1 MVKCPNK
8 NLPEWKELVRVL
20 GENEAYYIWDQ
31 NNGYGLDKAPNG
43 AESKLFSDLLQHY
56 NGDRDLAI
64 RAKANVYS
72 KAFKNWFG
80 DWNSNFDLIFDF
92 DKVDN
97 SLVDVEEHNKPWKN
111 NANKINKT
119 VRIYLKGQHEK
130 GYFELVKDEE
140 PKYYSIHL
148 KTSTERTGS
157 LTTSRGEKS
166 IPSTREERKIL
177 WDQLINLIP
186 DGSIVS
192 TWGELSDDGI
202 YALNKIGRLG
212 KFNKIGERQ
221 VSKKKSNEKVNIP
234 VWQKESKVSKVV
246 DENGEPLLVYHGG
259 AQNITEFKHSTEDST
274 TTGYGFYTD
283 EKTGNKIPVDSNRT
297 MFFSSNKH
305 VGTSYGLTYA
315 ITQLDQLKYKVY
327 SLIETVNEGAIS
339 TNVFKSLDGFY
350 DTLDKLSEYNIRFSR
365 LKEYI
370 IQLKERGGKLN
381 SREREAFREI
391 LIDARKT
398 IEQYTERWLLN
409 LSQWDNVLSK
419 AQKVLTEYSTDKK
432 IQKLID
438 GEIPEVLM
446 QEWKLY
452 EKISKQREKQ
462 GLDKIAN
469 YDEVHLT
476 LSNTDRYYLTYDGK
490 NLQTWT
496 PDYSD
501 KLVKDLTI
509 EELKKFIED
518 ARRSNEIALSKNKE
532 NEKYKYLQTKFQ
544 MYPVFLNIKNPLV
557 HDYEGTHQGQGYKQ
571 SQKHSFGYVSARQVD
586 KAIKEGNDGVVY
598 ENLYDPY
605 LADNYGVFNP
615 NQIKSIDN
623 RGTYSIEDNNIYNQ
637 IESQDELTTD
647 VDPVY
652 IKDSMFAFEEQSGT
666 QTLTAMKASDL
677 FFESQEMR
685 AIADRFTNIDGI
697 NVVLTNDN
705 TYVMQYD
712 ANTRTIRVSSD
723 AFYTQD
729 PNYLGRAF
737 LHELVHDYTIYEYQN
752 NPKFAKKINRLFDKV
767 STKFPVDK
775 YGRKGLYYGLSKPEE
790 FISEIYTN
798 AAFRELVLKNSA
810 SIWQKF
816 LSIILDG
823 LGLNNLA
830 NSVMDSKVN
839 SVINS
844 ITRIIDKRNTD
855 PTLNDL
861 GDGIFNMDTSVIDE
875 LNKEAKKISENIL
888 RGMKARN
895 RSLRSR
901 GYSPVKLEQMEQE
914 LNQMQELFDKEELK
928 KLTFDFIQQASVSFK
943 PSLVFIREA
952 YLDPSKITNERLLQF
967 KEDFLEFYGPIV
979 NSISTELFLQDFFN
993 DLSPENRN
1001 MLQQNIEMIE
1011 MAYKEM
1017 KGKYDKLVKVKTVE
1031 FIRDYFVENG
1041 LEVDE
1046 AEKYINDILNSTN
1059 TDITQLATIIRS
1071 NKTVGDLG
1079 MRTMYKIMTE
1089 INDDV
1094 QKFANEKAQH
1104 TLRTFEKL
1112 SKSEIRMFYELDKDG
1127 KATGYLIRDLNYGQ
1141 FKKDMH
1147 TFLSELDTKYGVVDG
1162 NISAL
1167 DDDKL
1172 KEYQLEKE
1180 EWLATHCERKFKPAY
1195 YKAYLELKPKTR
1207 EKLESLNGEI
1217 SSIIATV
1224 TDDKGIHLEK
1234 LSNEQWK
1241 SLDALYNLR
1250 RNLANKYHS
1259 NGVLKTG
1266 EELEIAEDLKKF
1278 YDVTGN
1284 SNIRS
1289 VTFSNDEVID
1299 IMNKKKAELSPEDY
1313 AKWER
1318 RSISRRYSDS
1328 FLQELE
1334 NLARKDYGEDAAK
1347 YQELVDKR
1355 NELRSLGRDNSNPYT
1370 DANKLHPDVKKKIM
1384 DIDEQIY
1391 ALSKRHKGGTKPDDL
1406 PFTFEKTPQYEADKA
1421 RMKALGNKEY
1431 LEWHRNNHLS
1441 NGKPASYYT
1450 RLVPRDPS
1458 GIELRLNM
1466 ANRELDKDSPLVNKN
1481 YDFDSP
1487 EYYQPKRSLYDNS
1500 EAYAKALATQEQQDA
1515 YNLVLDIMT
1524 EANNKITFMKKRD
1537 AYKLPQITGDIID
1550 FAFRHNS
1557 LFKGIKDYFGDG
1569 MVANAD
1575 DVEYALD
1582 SYTQKPDG
1590 TKLNFIDTHYIQ
1602 MLKKPEYISRN
1613 LAAIVVEYA
1622 RMAENYMQK
1631 QARQADFELFAAQL
1645 ANRDFEDV
1653 SILTK
1658 SRSRKKGIN
1667 TNKYKMY
1674 YNFLEMNLYGQF
1686 RSPLSFTIGN
1696 KQYSL
1701 TKIIDGIRNYASTA
1715 NLSNNFGALGK
1726 ALFQGIHKSVV
1737 EAIGGR
1743 YYSADDYFYAL
1754 GRNLLKMPKML
1765 WNLGNVK
1772 HNDLTLSLMEYNGI
1786 SRDSRQKT
1794 SNYQYIRPIRV
1805 ALNYLIW
1812 GGWSFVDYIVKAP
1825 VVEAIYKDYKLDPTT
1840 QTFMSKRKFIRTY
1853 HGDNWKEGSKAF
1865 NMLDTPTLLDAYEVK
1880 NGVPV
1885 LKDEYK
1891 DKVTAAVTSGIT
1903 AVATHMTN
1911 RIDGILSQE
1920 DKTKIMAHALGGAL
1934 FMHRSFYIVNL
1945 DEAIFTDHQY
1955 NPYVDDYV
1963 EAKYKSGFRA
1973 IFKWL
1978 ANVAKVIPLISYRG
1992 KSINSVEAYNAKK
2005 IISQLSLVAVYAILS
2020 AVWLRPAADDDKDN
2034 WLKQFINYVVSAVVF
2049 DERSEYN
2056 PLDVVNK
2063 IKSPSAVFGPIE
2075 TIISLGDLINPFR
2088 FDEVYSDDVIQKGH
2102 YEDMYIWQKNLL
2114 KSIPGVRGVI
2124 ESRDMRTKQQYLDSQ
2139 IKK

>member
-80 DWNSNFDLIFDF
+80 DWVNTELYDDSDLSNPVLLKNNSISKVVDQNGEPLIVQHNSHNGQFDTFVIPDYDFYEYDERAQQYIPTHSLPTGTFFTTDENYAKAFGTTKYMSFLNIKNPIWDNNINSEGVANFRDF
-92 DKVDN
+92 DEYMSKIHNRELIDGIIGHDAKTLNNFKSKGQEYVVFNPNQIKSIDN
-97 SLVDVEEHNKPWKN
+97 VGTFSTENNNIYNQIPYYSNQEKIFNLNNIDYDLVDVEEHDKPWKHD
-111 NANKINKT
+111 ASRVNKT

-140 PKYYSIHL
+140 YKYYSVHF
-148 KTSTERTGS
+148 KTSTEKTGS
-157 LTTSRGEKS
+157 LTTSNGEKS
-166 IPSTREERKIL
+166 IPSTSEERKIL
-177 WDQLINLIP
+177 WNQLINLIP
-186 DGSIVS
+186 DGSFVS

-202 YALNKIGRLG
+202 YALNKFGRFEG
-212 KFNKIGERQ
+212 FSKVGERQ
-221 VSKKKSNEKVNIP
+221 VSKKKSNQKIIIP
-234 VWQKESKVSKVV
+234 IWQKE
-246 DENGEPLLVYHGG
+246 N
-259 AQNITEFKHSTEDST
+259 NT
-274 TTGYGFYTD
+274 
-283 EKTGNKIPVDSNRT
+283 
-297 MFFSSNKH
+297 
-305 VGTSYGLTYA
+305 
-315 ITQLDQLKYKVY
+315 
-327 SLIETVNEGAIS
+327 IS
-339 TNVFKSLDGFY
+339 
-350 DTLDKLSEYNIRFSR
+350 
-365 LKEYI
+365 
-370 IQLKERGGKLN
+370 
-381 SREREAFREI
+381 
-391 LIDARKT
+391 
-398 IEQYTERWLLN
+398 
-409 LSQWDNVLSK
+409 
-419 AQKVLTEYSTDKK
+419 
-432 IQKLID
+432 
-438 GEIPEVLM
+438 
-446 QEWKLY
+446 
-452 EKISKQREKQ
+452 
-462 GLDKIAN
+462 
-469 YDEVHLT
+469 
-476 LSNTDRYYLTYDGK
+476 
-490 NLQTWT
+490 
-496 PDYSD
+496 
-501 KLVKDLTI
+501 
-509 EELKKFIED
+509 
-518 ARRSNEIALSKNKE
+518 
-532 NEKYKYLQTKFQ
+532 
-544 MYPVFLNIKNPLV
+544 
-557 HDYEGTHQGQGYKQ
+557 
-571 SQKHSFGYVSARQVD
+571 QV
-586 KAIKEGNDGVVY
+586 
-598 ENLYDPY
+598 
-605 LADNYGVFNP
+605 
-615 NQIKSIDN
+615 
-623 RGTYSIEDNNIYNQ
+623 
-637 IESQDELTTD
+637 DELTTD

-697 NVVLTNDN
+697 KVVLTNDN

-712 ANTRTIRVSSD
+712 ANTRTIKVSSD

-737 LHELVHDYTIYEYQN
+737 LHELVHDYTVYEYQN
-752 NPKFAKKINRLFDKV
+752 NSKFARKINKLFDKV
-767 STKFPVDK
+767 SSKFPSDK
-775 YGRKGLYYGLSKPEE
+775 YGRKGLYYGLSKQEE

-816 LSIILDG
+816 LSTILDM
-823 LGLNNLA
+823 LGLNTLA
-830 NSVMDSKVN
+830 NKINDSKVN

-844 ITRIIDKRNTD
+844 ITRIIDKRNVD

-861 GDGIFNMDTSVIDE
+861 GDGVFNMNTDIIDD
-875 LNKEAKKISENIL
+875 LNKEATKISENIL

-914 LNQMQELFDKEELK
+914 LNQMQELFDKQEFK
-928 KLTFDFIQQASVSFK
+928 KLTFDFIKQASVSFK

-979 NSISTELFLQDFFN
+979 NSISTELFLQDFFD
-993 DLSPENRN
+993 DLSPENIN

-1031 FIRDYFVENG
+1031 FIRDYFVQNG
-1041 LEVDE
+1041 LDVEE

-1094 QKFANEKAQH
+1094 QKFANEKAQKV
-1104 TLRTFEKL
+1104 LRVFEKL
-1112 SKSEIRMFYELDKDG
+1112 SKSEIRMFYEVDDDG
-1127 KATGYLIRDLNYGQ
+1127 KATGYLVRDLKYGA
-1141 FKKDMH
+1141 FKKDLH
-1147 TFLSELDTKYGVVDG
+1147 NFLSNLDTKYGVIDG
-1162 NISAL
+1162 NVSSL

-1172 KEYQLEKE
+1172 KAYQLEKE

-1195 YKAYLELKPKTR
+1195 YKAYLELKPKTK

-1224 TDDKGIHLEK
+1224 TDENGIHLEK

-1241 SLDALYNLR
+1241 SLDAFYNLR
-1250 RNLANKYHS
+1250 RNLANRYHS

-1284 SNIRS
+1284 GNIRS
-1289 VTFSNDEVID
+1289 VTFSNDEVIK
-1299 IMNKKKAELSPEDY
+1299 IAEKKKAELSPEDY

-1318 RSISRRYSDS
+1318 RSISIRYSDS
-1328 FLQELE
+1328 FIEKLQ
-1334 NLARKDYGEDAAK
+1334 NLAKKDYGSDAKK
-1347 YQELVDKR
+1347 YQELVDRR
-1355 NELRSLGRDNSNPYT
+1355 NELRSLGRDNNNPYT
-1370 DANKLHPDVKKKIM
+1370 DSNKLHENVKKKI
-1384 DIDEQIY
+1384 IELDEEIY
-1391 ALSKRHKGGTKPDDL
+1391 RLSKSHKGGTKPDDL
-1406 PFTFEKTPQYEADKA
+1406 PFVFEKTPQYEADKA
-1421 RMKALGNKEY
+1421 RMKALGGEAYRKWHKE
-1431 LEWHRNNHLS
+1431 NHLS
-1441 NGKPASYYT
+1441 NGQPASYYT
-1450 RLVPRDPS
+1450 RMMPKEQSDF
-1458 GIELRLNM
+1458 ELRLNM

-1500 EAYAKALATQEQQDA
+1500 QTYAKALATQEQKDA
-1515 YNLVLDIMT
+1515 YNLILDIMT
-1524 EANNKITFMKKRD
+1524 EANNKITFMKQRD

-1550 FAFRHNS
+1550 FAFRNNS
-1557 LFKGIKDYFGDG
+1557 FFKGIKDYFGDG

-1613 LAAIVVEYA
+1613 LAAIIVEYA
-1622 RMAENYMQK
+1622 RMAENYKQK
-1631 QARQADFELFAAQL
+1631 QAKQADFELFAAQL

-1674 YNFLEMNLYGQF
+1674 YNFLEMDLYGQF

-1701 TKIIDGIRNYASTA
+1701 TKVIDNIRNYASTA

-1726 ALFQGIHKSVV
+1726 ALFQGLHKSVV

-1772 HNDLTLSLMEYNGI
+1772 HNDLTLALMEANGI

-1794 SNYQYIRPIRV
+1794 QNYQYIRPVRV

-1853 HGDNWKEGSKAF
+1853 YGDNWKEGSKEF

-1891 DKVTAAVTSGIT
+1891 DKVTSAVTSGIT

-1911 RIDGILSQE
+1911 RIDGVLSQE

-1945 DEAIFTDHQY
+1945 DEAVFTDHQY

-1978 ANVAKVIPLISYRG
+1978 ANVAKFVPFISYRG
-1992 KSINSVEAYNAKK
+1992 QKINSVEAYNVKK
-2005 IISQLSLVAVYAILS
+2005 IISQLSLVAIYAILS
-2020 AVWLRPAADDDKDN
+2020 AVWLKPAADDDKDN
-2034 WLKQFINYVVSAVVF
+2034 WLKQYINYIVSAVVF

-2114 KSIPGVRGVI
+2114 KSVPGVRGVI

>member
-56 NGDRDLAI
+56 NGDRNLAI

-80 DWNSNFDLIFDF
+80 DWLRIPSSEASVNLIKYIEGIIHRNNRFSNLA
-92 DKVDN
+92 KLLLDN
-97 SLVDVEEHNKPWKN
+97 NNIPYNLKYFRIDNNRDDVEGASGTWNSYVNLIEILGNNVSQESIDKHLLHELIHYNTEKLLQDYKDKKDTLTFEQRESIKNLYDIIEYSKDFLSNQIKN
-111 NANKINKT
+111 NKEKFIEIANRQSKT
-119 VRIYLKGQHEK
+119 VDSRLFYAFDNQGD
-130 GYFELVKDEE
+130 DEIDE
-140 PKYYSIHL
+140 FISEVFTNPGFQ
-148 KTSTERTGS
+148 E
-157 LTTSRGEKS
+157 
-166 IPSTREERKIL
+166 
-177 WDQLINLIP
+177 
-186 DGSIVS
+186 V
-192 TWGELSDDGI
+192 
-202 YALNKIGRLG
+202 LN
-212 KFNKIGERQ
+212 
-221 VSKKKSNEKVNIP
+221 NIP
-234 VWQKESKVSKVV
+234 YKQTKQSLWEKLKNAISKIFGFDVNEGSALEEALKASTTLIQNSKVSKVV
-246 DENGEPLLVYHGG
+246 DENGEPLLVYHGTNSNFNTFDIARFG
-259 AQNITEFKHSTEDST
+259 RTDQGDR
-274 TTGYGFYTD
+274 GMGFYFS
-283 EKTGNKIPVDSNRT
+283 ENKSISER
-297 MFFSSNKH
+297 
-305 VGTSYGLTYA
+305 YG
-315 ITQLDQLKYKVY
+315 
-327 SLIETVNEGAIS
+327 ETI
-339 TNVFKSLDGFY
+339 
-350 DTLDKLSEYNIRFSR
+350 
-365 LKEYI
+365 
-370 IQLKERGGKLN
+370 
-381 SREREAFREI
+381 
-391 LIDARKT
+391 
-398 IEQYTERWLLN
+398 
-409 LSQWDNVLSK
+409 
-419 AQKVLTEYSTDKK
+419 
-432 IQKLID
+432 
-438 GEIPEVLM
+438 M
-446 QEWKLY
+446 
-452 EKISKQREKQ
+452 
-462 GLDKIAN
+462 
-469 YDEVHLT
+469 
-476 LSNTDRYYLTYDGK
+476 
-490 NLQTWT
+490 
-496 PDYSD
+496 
-501 KLVKDLTI
+501 
-509 EELKKFIED
+509 
-518 ARRSNEIALSKNKE
+518 
-532 NEKYKYLQTKFQ
+532 
-544 MYPVFLNIKNPLV
+544 PVFLNIKTEYN
-557 HDYEGTHQGQGYKQ
+557 G
-571 SQKHSFGYVSARQVD
+571 
-586 KAIKEGNDGVVY
+586 IKERHLGRNRNKQQLIEEELKDVEKNRIRTIKNIIKQRDQKSPSKLYIELEISENDSDANIENKVNNYYNKQYSKEYFDTKYGNFDETDGYISSYEIVVY
-598 ENLYDPY
+598 SS
-605 LADNYGVFNP
+605 

-623 RGTYSIEDNNIYNQ
+623 VGTFSTEDDNIYNQ
-637 IESQDELTTD
+637 IESQDELTTE

-652 IKDSMFAFEEQSGT
+652 IKDSMFAYEEQSGT

-685 AIADRFTNIDGI
+685 DIADRFTNIDGI

-712 ANTRTIRVSSD
+712 ANTRTIRISSD

-737 LHELVHDYTIYEYQN
+737 LHELVHDYTVYEYQN
-752 NPKFAKKINRLFDKV
+752 NPKFAKKINKLFDKI
-767 STKFPVDK
+767 SAKFPADK

-830 NSVMDSKVN
+830 NRVMDSKVN

-844 ITRIIDKRNTD
+844 ITRIIDKRNID

-861 GDGIFNMDTSVIDE
+861 GDGVFNMDTSVIDE

-914 LNQMQELFDKEELK
+914 FNQMQELFDKEELK

-943 PSLVFIREA
+943 PSLLFIREA
-952 YLDPSKITNERLLQF
+952 CLDPSKITNERLLQF

-993 DLSPENRN
+993 DLTPENKN

-1059 TDITQLATIIRS
+1059 TDITQFATIIRS

-1104 TLRTFEKL
+1104 VLRVFEKL

-1167 DDDKL
+1167 DDDNL
-1172 KEYQLEKE
+1172 RAYQLEKE
-1180 EWLATHCERKFKPAY
+1180 EWLAAHCERKFKPAY
-1195 YKAYLELKPKTR
+1195 YKAYLELKPKTKER
-1207 EKLESLNGEI
+1207 LESLNGEI

-1234 LSNEQWK
+1234 LSNAQWK

-1250 RNLANKYHS
+1250 RNLANKYHA

-1284 SNIRS
+1284 GNIRS

-1328 FLQELE
+1328 FLEELA
-1334 NLARKDYGEDAAK
+1334 NLAKKNYGKDAAM
-1347 YQELVDKR
+1347 YQELVDRR

-1370 DANKLHPDVKKKIM
+1370 DANKLHSDVKKKIIQ
-1384 DIDEQIY
+1384 IDEQLY
-1391 ALSKRHKGGTKPDDL
+1391 ALSKKHKGGTNPDDL
-1406 PFTFEKTPQYEADKA
+1406 PFTFEKTPQYEADKI
-1421 RMKALGNKEY
+1421 RMRALGVKEY
-1431 LEWHRNNHLS
+1431 MEWHKNNHLS

-1450 RLVPRDPS
+1450 RLVPKDPS

-1466 ANRELDKDSPLVNKN
+1466 ANRELDKDSPLVNEN

-1487 EYYQPKRSLYDNS
+1487 EYYQPKRSIYDNS
-1500 EAYAKALATQEQQDA
+1500 AAYARALATQEQKDA
-1515 YNLVLDIMT
+1515 YDLVLDIMT

-1550 FAFRHNS
+1550 FAFRRNS

-1582 SYTQKPDG
+1582 NYTQKPDG

-1613 LAAIVVEYA
+1613 LAAIIVEYA

-1658 SRSRKKGIN
+1658 SKSKKKGIN

-1674 YNFLEMNLYGQF
+1674 YNFLEMQLYGQF

-1701 TKIIDGIRNYASTA
+1701 TKIIDGIRNYASTS

-1772 HNDLTLSLMEYNGI
+1772 HNDLTLALMEHNGI

-1805 ALNYLIW
+1805 ALNYFIW

-1853 HGDNWKEGSKAF
+1853 YGDNWKEGSKEF

-1880 NGVPV
+1880 NGIPV
-1885 LKDEYK
+1885 LKDAYK
-1891 DKVTAAVTSGIT
+1891 DKVTTAVTSGIT
-1903 AVATHMTN
+1903 AIATHMTN
-1911 RIDGILSQE
+1911 RIDGVLSQE
-1920 DKTKIMAHALGGAL
+1920 DKTKVMAHALGGAL

-1945 DEAIFTDHQY
+1945 DEAVFTDHQY

-1978 ANVAKVIPLISYRG
+1978 AGVAKFIPLISYRG
-1992 KSINSVEAYNAKK
+1992 KPINSVEAYNVKK
-2005 IISQLSLVAVYAILS
+2005 IIAQLSLVAIYAILS
-2020 AVWLRPAADDDKDN
+2020 AAWLKPAADDDKDN
-2034 WLKQFINYVVSAVVF
+2034 WLKQFINYIVSAVVF

-2075 TIISLGDLINPFR
+2075 SIISLGDLVNPFK

-2114 KSIPGVRGVI
+2114 KSTPGIRGII
-2124 ESRDMRTKQQYLDSQ
+2124 ESRDIRTKQQYLDSQ